1 MSGRAQAGFT
11 LLEVLVA
18 LAVLSL
24 AVVASIQG
32 VAQGLRLLKAAGD
45 HQQAMLVADLKARE
59 VLTPREGQE
68 QGTEGEFRWERRV
81 RLQETPDLAPP
92 GTIPLWRV
100 YEVVVTV
107 QWDRQRQVELATL
120 RLVPASQQE
129 PADAPEEPSR

>member
-81 RLQETPDLAPP
+81 RLQEAPDLAPP

-107 QWDRQRQVELATL
+107 QWDRRRQVELATL
-120 RLVPASQQE
+120 RLVPAGQQE
-129 PADAPEEPSR
+129 PSEAPGEPSR